1 MVTDD
6 PKDNPVFEGT
16 RVDLGED
23 LLEATRVLERPTET
37 PPAEEQ
43 ADQKDDEF
51 QKGVILMNERL
62 FEDAKKVFRKVLR
75 QDPTHE
81 GAQKCLEEISKIEL
95 QDLLAGE
102 SGKKRLGNLNASENE
117 NPEQVLEKL
126 EKDLH
131 INVAKAE
138 LKPVP
143 DLFADAQ
150 ALATYRER
158 VMETAIALSPRDRID
173 VGIAHLEMGLFDVA
187 QAIFETVVRY
197 EAHKVVGM
205 YLLGLALI
213 HGGKAI
219 EASIRIE
226 PFARDLTLS
235 ESQKSDFLYLMGL
248 AFERLHD
255 MKKAREFYRRVHLLN
270 PKYRDVVEKLK

>member
-6 PKDNPVFEGT
+6 PKDNPAFEGT

-23 LLEATRVLERPTET
+23 LLEATRVMQRPAPAT
-37 PPAEEQ
+37 PEEKVS
-43 ADQKDDEF
+43 QKEDEF
-51 QKGVILMNERL
+51 QKGVILLNERL

-75 QDPTHE
+75 QDPTNKA
-81 GAQKCLEEISKIEL
+81 AQKHLEEISKIEL
-95 QDLLAGE
+95 QDLLAGD
-102 SGKKRLGNLNASENE
+102 SAKKRLGNLNSAENE
-117 NPEQVLEKL
+117 NPEQVLERL

-131 INVAKAE
+131 INMAKSD

-150 ALATYRER
+150 ALAQYRER
-158 VMETAIALSPRDRID
+158 VMETASALSPRDRID
-173 VGIAHLEMGLFDVA
+173 LGIAHLEMGLFDVA
-187 QAIFETVVRY
+187 QAIFETVLRN

-205 YLLGLALI
+205 YLFGLALI